1 MTYIQY
7 LELPPVPDSIVNQ
20 IPRDLSR
27 YTQPENVVYGSP
39 YIWSADFNEDFNTW
53 CKKNICK
60 EMFFALQAM
69 TGDQLKHKDKG
80 SLTKLNY
87 VFETGGKNVR
97 TKFWSDDSPTA
108 ILLEEYCIV
117 PNKWH
122 IFKADT
128 VHSVENIEIGK
139 QRMAITSRIF

>member
-7 LELPPVPDSIVNQ
+7 LELPAVPDLIIEQ

-27 YTQPENVVYGSP
+27 YTLPENFVSRSP
-39 YIWSADFNEDFNTW
+39 FIWSASFNEDYNAW

-69 TGDQLKHKDKG
+69 PGDQIKHKDRG

-87 VFETGGKNVR
+87 VFETGGENVK

-108 ILLEEYCIV
+108 TLLGEYCIA

-122 IFKADT
+122 IFKADAF
-128 VHSVENIEIGK
+128 HSVENIAIGK
-139 QRMAITSRIF
+139 QRMAITARIF